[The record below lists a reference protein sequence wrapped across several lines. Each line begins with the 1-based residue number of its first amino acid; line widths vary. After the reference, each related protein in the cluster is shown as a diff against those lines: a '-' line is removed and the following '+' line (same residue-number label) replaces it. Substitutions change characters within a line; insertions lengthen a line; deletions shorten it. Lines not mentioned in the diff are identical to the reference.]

1 MTSLLER
8 NRNTQKDYY
17 SNKIKETMEIKLQC
31 GDTITIPEGCKAI
44 VKDGSVVFE
53 KEEQKD
59 QEFKD
64 GDVLT
69 SLFDNKVV
77 FIFREDESKQKYNK
91 NGYYVCHICVSHSI
105 GYTIEVPTKDSLSFC
120 GHKDDVRLATNEEKQ
135 ILFDKMKEQGLQ
147 WNAEKKE
154 VEKVRWRAKKGD
166 RFYCFDTDFSVLDG
180 LEEGSKLDDSSWRS
194 YNYFR
199 TSEQTK
205 EAAKRVREAL
215 RQYHEEIGE

>member
-1 MTSLLER
+1 MKVE
-8 NRNTQKDYY
+8 
-17 SNKIKETMEIKLQC
+17 LQC

-53 KEEQKD
+53 KEEKEKV
-59 QEFKD
+59 QEFKE
-64 GDVLT
+64 GDVLHSVYADITLIFEKYSTCYSFT
-69 SLFDNKVV
+69 SHYSTLNAAGFDWAVKS
-77 FIFREDESKQKYNK
+77 FR
-91 NGYYVCHICVSHSI
+91 HA
-105 GYTIEVPTKDSLSFC
+105 TK
-120 GHKDDVRLATNEEKQ
+120 EEKAE
-135 ILFDKMKEQGLQ
+135 LFDKMKEQGLQ

-199 TSEQTK
+199 TAEQAE
-205 EAAKRVREAL
+205 EAAKCVKETL
-215 RQYHEEIGE
+215 RKYHEEIGE